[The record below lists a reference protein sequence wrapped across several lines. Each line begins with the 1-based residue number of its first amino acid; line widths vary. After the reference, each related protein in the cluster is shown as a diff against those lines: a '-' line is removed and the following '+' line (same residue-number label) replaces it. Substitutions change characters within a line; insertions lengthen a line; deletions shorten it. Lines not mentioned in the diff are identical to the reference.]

1 MQPSDFLYD
10 YWRYYLMLE
19 EKFVKTTKFV
29 ELDESNYNA
38 FQNEYASL
46 LQTIGSELDLFFKI
60 FCGFDQS
67 NRITIN
73 CYADNIFGNYNNIT
87 SQEIVVNKI
96 KFKPFENWNTQ
107 TPSKSLEWWKAY
119 NNIKHNRNDNMQRAS
134 QKNVLYILGAL
145 FLLEMK
151 YCKNITQSYMQP
163 DIPLNQSKLFTLTVW
178 NSNWYSSSGI
188 MLKNT

>member
-1 MQPSDFLYD
+1 
-10 YWRYYLMLE
+10 MLE

-96 KFKPFENWNTQ
+96 K
-107 TPSKSLEWWKAY
+107 
-119 NNIKHNRNDNMQRAS
+119 I
-134 QKNVLYILGAL
+134 
-145 FLLEMK
+145 
-151 YCKNITQSYMQP
+151 
-163 DIPLNQSKLFTLTVW
+163 
-178 NSNWYSSSGI
+178 
-188 MLKNT
+188 